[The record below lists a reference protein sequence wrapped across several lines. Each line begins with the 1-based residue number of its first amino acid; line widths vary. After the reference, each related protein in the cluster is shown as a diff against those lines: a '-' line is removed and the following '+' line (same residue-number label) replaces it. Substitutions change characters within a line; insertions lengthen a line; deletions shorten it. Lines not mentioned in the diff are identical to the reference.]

1 MSFFDEIIQ
10 KIFAHQKP
18 DAPLEMIETIKRS
31 VKEEIQY
38 NKWTQSNEARS
49 ALVKIS
55 EAIELKKAGEKLVKP
70 QVIISESTYA
80 NALSIVFSSRDD
92 EAISRLLFDYF
103 KEVILSIDYKLQ
115 VSERKLKET
124 KGMLQVKEMFYLKP
138 EIKAEDFDHPPIK
151 QLYGNIILERVLL
164 NNHPQFIKLQ
174 ANIYNDRY
182 YQPAKD
188 FNDLVS
194 FILKPNYE
202 CE

>member
-10 KIFAHQKP
+10 KVFAHQKP
-18 DAPLEMIETIKRS
+18 DKPLEMLESVKRS

-55 EAIELKKAGEKLVKP
+55 ESIELKRLGGKDVKP
-70 QVIISESTYA
+70 QVILSESNYA
-80 NALSIVFSSRDD
+80 NALSIIFNNRDD
-92 EAISRLLFDYF
+92 EAISRLLMDYF
-103 KEVILSIDYKLQ
+103 KEVILSINYRLQ
-115 VSERKLKET
+115 VTERKIKENQNSV
-124 KGMLQVKEMFYLKP
+124 QVKEMYFLKP
-138 EIKAEDFDHPPIK
+138 EIKAEDFDNPPIK
-151 QLYGNIILERVLL
+151 QLYGNIILERMLL
-164 NNHPQFIKLQ
+164 NNQPQYLKIQ

-182 YQPAKD
+182 YQNALP
-188 FNDLVS
+188 FNDLLN